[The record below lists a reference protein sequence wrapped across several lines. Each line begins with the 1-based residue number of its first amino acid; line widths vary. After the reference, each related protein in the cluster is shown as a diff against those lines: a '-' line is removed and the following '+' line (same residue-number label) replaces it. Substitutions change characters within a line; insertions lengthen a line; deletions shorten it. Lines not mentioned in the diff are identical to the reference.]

1 MPAIPA
7 IGTFL
12 AANAATIVPA
22 ALTVAGTAYGAS
34 QQRRAA
40 SDAMRSAEQAT
51 GQQMAVERQM
61 YEQQRQDLE
70 PWRQVGLGALQQ
82 LSQLYGIQVP
92 RGTFEAVQGP
102 RPSIGVFGQS
112 DYLAAN
118 PDVAAEFA
126 KPQVAA
132 MFGNDPNSYA
142 AWHYNNFGAQEG
154 RTAPGMAMAG
164 QVQTPYEAAPQPQ
177 APQPMEQR
185 LTGIPGQEA
194 MMGMETA
201 APRMAAISPEGE
213 VSGVSMAPRADQT
226 LQMAPAQPPVMGQ
239 PPAAQPGQP
248 MPGGMPA
255 NAPAGSD
262 PRFASFFASPDYQYR
277 LQQGSQNVLAQRAA
291 MGGLESGAAMRE
303 LQNVGQQEASAEYGN
318 YFERLKSLAGYGP
331 SATSQIGAA
340 GQNYA
345 SAYGQGQQNIAA
357 MRGQTSYAQRY
368 ATGQAVGEGL
378 GSIANVFKQ
387 AAQPQTPKAGAE
399 GYMQMMKAAGSNSV
413 FAVPTISAYR

>member
-1 MPAIPA
+1 MPVVPFI
-7 IGTFL
+7 
-12 AANAATIVPA
+12 PA
-22 ALTVAGTAYGAS
+22 ALQIGSTIYGAS
-34 QQRRAA
+34 QQRKAA
-40 SDAMRSAEQAT
+40 SEAMQAQQQAT
-51 GQQMAVERQM
+51 GQQTAVERQM

-102 RPSIGVFGQS
+102 RPPIGVFSQS

-132 MFGNDPNSYA
+132 QFGNDPNSYA
-142 AWHYNNFGAQEG
+142 AWHYNNFGAREG

-201 APRMAAISPEGE
+201 GARTAAISPEGE

-226 LQMAPAQPPVMGQ
+226 LQMAPAQPPAMGQ

-318 YFERLKSLAGYGP
+318 YFNRLSQLAGYGP

-345 SAYGQGQQNIAA
+345 SAYGQGQQNLAA

-387 AAQPQTPKAGAE
+387 AAQPEAPKAGAE

-413 FAVPTISAYR
+413 LAVPTISAYR